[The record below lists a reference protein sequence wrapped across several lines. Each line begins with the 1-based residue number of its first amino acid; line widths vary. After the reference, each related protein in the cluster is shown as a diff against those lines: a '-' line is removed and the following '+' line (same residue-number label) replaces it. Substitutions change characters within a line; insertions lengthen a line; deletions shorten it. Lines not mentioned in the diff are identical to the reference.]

1 MPEILYSAPAVAI
14 TALIG
19 LALVA
24 ATLRELWRE
33 WHDRPP
39 EHPHVRMQRL
49 REKENARDGSNRPG
63 RDA

>member
-33 WHDRPP
+33 WHDQITR
-39 EHPHVRMQRL
+39 
-49 REKENARDGSNRPG
+49 K
-63 RDA
+63 